1 MTLRIRLRAFV
12 DGWMRITGSREC
24 NGETGVV
31 RQGRFFSIHP
41 LVVREEPSLPDH
53 KQNRIQRRLHRG
65 LRHRANGGFAYSP
78 LKFFAPKSGL
88 NAISIKACGEILA
101 PKRVYLGDESAKKR

>member
-1 MTLRIRLRAFV
+1 MTRRIRPLQFV
-12 DGWMRITGSREC
+12 GGWMRITGSREC

-53 KQNRIQRRLHRG
+53 KQNRIQHRACWDLCPSDHKQNRIQRRLHRG
-65 LRHRANGGFAYSP
+65 LRHRDNGGFAYSP
-78 LKFFAPKSGL
+78 LKFFGP
-88 NAISIKACGEILA
+88 
-101 PKRVYLGDESAKKR
+101 KKRLEAI